1 MPQHLLTYDIGQD
14 HKITYNYQTV
24 HLPMFSILQKY
35 GAIQKSIQVT
45 TKLMQEVPTQSG
57 LCSAGGNTTSY
68 NFMNQEFLRNYVYF
82 LSDSIEISPNQK
94 IKVYFFLKYKEFP
107 ILNFSL

>member
-1 MPQHLLTYDIGQD
+1 
-14 HKITYNYQTV
+14 
-24 HLPMFSILQKY
+24 MFSFPEQC
-35 GAIQKSIQVT
+35 GATQKSIQVT

-57 LCSAGGNTTSY
+57 LCSAGGNITSY

-82 LSDSIEISPNQK
+82 LSGSIEISPNEE